1 MTGVVVALVA
11 ALSLGVGAALQPVV
25 AEGTSY
31 LTQTFRIGA
40 ATPYNLTWPADDG
53 AADGVLQTDG
63 SGALTWATDLDVAG
77 GLDVAG
83 DLDVAGGLE
92 AGSGDVALVGTDG
105 KINGP
110 LSSTILDDLS
120 GANLTG
126 LDAGQITSG
135 TFGATR
141 IAANAVGRSE
151 LRTATGSATGTGNR
165 TISMNDYSFFP
176 SIRISTNDSC
186 DTRAET
192 RLMPSTSTS
201 TNTAGRFRVLTV
213 SACTVNV
220 VWRYITSSDTPSI
233 WVVLDAA
240 GTVVAVWESEDPISP
255 DDTEAPLVADD
266 PTHRVVNVG
275 APSLAVITALAASL
289 TAVQQAD
296 LITRLD
302 AYVADVRGWHAEV
315 AALADLVT
323 IETRYERSGR
333 QWAVR
338 LLADVQEKAV
348 SDLYL
353 TDLRV
358 DPATRTWGVPPQ

>member
-1 MTGVVVALVA
+1 MNAFARTSRFSVGVVVALVA

-40 ATPYNLTWPADDG
+40 ATPYNLTWPEDDG

-63 SGALTWATDLDVAG
+63 SGALTWAT
-77 GLDVAG
+77 

-186 DTRAET
+186 DTRVET
-192 RLMPSTSTS
+192 RLMPSISTS
-201 TNTAGRFRVLTV
+201 TNTTGRFRVLT
-213 SACTVNV
+213 SASCTVNV
-220 VWRYITSSDTPSI
+220 AWRYITSSDTPSV
-233 WVVLDAA
+233 WA
-240 GTVVAVWESEDPISP
+240 VVAADGALVALWESEDPVS
-255 DDTEAPLVADD
+255 DGDTEAPLATDES
-266 PTHRVVNVG
+266 THRVVNMG
-275 APSLAVITALAASL
+275 LPSLAVITTLADAL
-289 TAVQQAD
+289 TADQQAD
-296 LITRLD
+296 LLARLD
-302 AYVADVRGWHAEV
+302 TYMADERGWLAAV
-315 AALADLVT
+315 TALADLAT
-323 IETRYERSGR
+323 IETRYEPSGR
-333 QWAVR
+333 QWAMRFLAEVR
-338 LLADVQEKAV
+338 GISVTE
-348 SDLYL
+348 LYR
-353 TDLRV
+353 TDLAV
-358 DPATRTWGVPPQ
+358 DTATDTWVVPSE